1 MPSQAYVTLPVFRN
15 WFMTVTAVL
24 VGTANPR
31 PWLPPDCEAICSL
44 MPVTRPDASM
54 SGPPELP
61 SLMAASVW
69 MPLEMID
76 VLGDCRLR
84 LVAETMPAVSEKS

>member
-1 MPSQAYVTLPVFRN
+1 
-15 WFMTVTAVL
+15 
-24 VGTANPR
+24 
-31 PWLPPDCEAICSL
+31 
-44 MPVTRPDASM
+44 
-54 SGPPELP
+54 
-61 SLMAASVW
+61 MAASVW